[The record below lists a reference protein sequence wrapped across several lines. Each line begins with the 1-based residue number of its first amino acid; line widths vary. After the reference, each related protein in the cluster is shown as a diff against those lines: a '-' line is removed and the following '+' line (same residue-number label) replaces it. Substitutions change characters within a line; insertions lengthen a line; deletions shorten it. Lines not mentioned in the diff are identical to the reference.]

1 EFLLAGLLGF
11 CKADLAHRL
20 NSFARINAPPPNS
33 VDLFR
38 PSLELQR
45 KTASVNRRN
54 HANIL
59 FFAARDVDHF
69 SGLVGN
75 QEKPS

>member
-1 EFLLAGLLGF
+1 REFLLAGLLGF

-38 PSLELQR
+38 PSL
-45 KTASVNRRN
+45 ASTLSLPVCVMLSMN
-54 HANIL
+54 A
-59 FFAARDVDHF
+59 FF
-69 SGLVGN
+69 G
-75 QEKPS
+75 

>member
-1 EFLLAGLLGF
+1 REFLLAGLLGF

-38 PSLELQR
+38 PSLGHVPKAKPCSFAL
-45 KTASVNRRN
+45 SPMRR
-54 HANIL
+54 ARVRL
-59 FFAARDVDHF
+59 AAAERR
-69 SGLVGN
+69 
-75 QEKPS
+75 